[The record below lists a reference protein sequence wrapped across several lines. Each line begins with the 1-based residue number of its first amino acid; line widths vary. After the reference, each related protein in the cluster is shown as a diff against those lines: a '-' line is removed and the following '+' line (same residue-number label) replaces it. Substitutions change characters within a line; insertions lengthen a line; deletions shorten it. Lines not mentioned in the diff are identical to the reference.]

1 MRLTQPTDDHC
12 IELMSWFSSA
22 EELGV
27 WSGPGFGYPFDL
39 ISFRRDIKLD
49 SLKSFSLISSDQDLL
64 AFGQYYLRFGR
75 CHLGRLV
82 VNPCLRGQGIVAQL
96 IAQLSALGN
105 ADLDTDS
112 CSLFVVSDNQNAIR
126 AYLNLGFTRAD
137 YPGELPL
144 DNCFYMVKESINARC

>member
-1 MRLTQPTDDHC
+1 MRLTQTTDDHC
-12 IELMSWFSSA
+12 IELMSWFSSE

-49 SLKSFSLISSDQDLL
+49 SLKSFSLISSEQGLL

-82 VNPCLRGQGIVAQL
+82 VNPCLRGQGIVAHL

-112 CSLFVVSDNQNAIR
+112 CSLFVVSDNKSAIR
-126 AYLNLGFTRAD
+126 AYLKLDFTRAD
-137 YPGELPL
+137 YPGELPMG
-144 DNCFYMVKESINARC
+144 NCFYMVKESMNALC